1 MHELFDFI
9 GPCNIWLFKS
19 KITVGFFYKKAS
31 PGSDFLFSYLRI
43 MNIQERNEA
52 KESIKESIQETQKD
66 ISSLKELTKP
76 ISPENAIGRVSRM
89 DAINNKSVNEAALR
103 NAINKL
109 ALLESALQRIDH
121 EDFGLCIGC
130 KNQIPIQRILLMPQ
144 SNRCVHC
151 ASR

>member
-1 MHELFDFI
+1 MLFLHQRKTALLFLTTKESPCSGLMPLLTFI
-9 GPCNIWLFKS
+9 AIKHALLYFK
-19 KITVGFFYKKAS
+19 
-31 PGSDFLFSYLRI
+31 
-43 MNIQERNEA
+43 MNKQERNKA
-52 KESIKESIQETQKD
+52 KESIKKSIEETQKD
-66 ISSLKELTKP
+66 ISNLKELTKP

-109 ALLESALQRIDH
+109 ALLKSALQRINN
-121 EDFGLCIGC
+121 EDFGLCIRC
-130 KNQIPIQRILLMPQ
+130 KNEIPIQRILLMPQ

>member
-1 MHELFDFI
+1 LERR
-9 GPCNIWLFKS
+9 GYS
-19 KITVGFFYKKAS
+19 KPSLLREGFFV
-31 PGSDFLFSYLRI
+31 FSYLRLMDEKQRI
-43 MNIQERNEA
+43 ETKQ
-52 KESIKESIQETQKD
+52 SIENSILATQAN

-103 NAINKL
+103 NAVNKL
-109 ALLESALQRIDH
+109 ALLESALQRVNN
-121 EDFGLCIGC
+121 ENFGLCIRC
-130 KNQIPIQRILLMPQ
+130 NNPIPIQRILLMPQ

>member
-1 MHELFDFI
+1 MDE
-9 GPCNIWLFKS
+9 KQ
-19 KITVGFFYKKAS
+19 
-31 PGSDFLFSYLRI
+31 RI
-43 MNIQERNEA
+43 ETKQ
-52 KESIKESIQETQKD
+52 SIENSILATQAN

-103 NAINKL
+103 NAVNKL
-109 ALLESALQRIDH
+109 ALLESALQRVNN
-121 EDFGLCIGC
+121 ENFGLCIRC
-130 KNQIPIQRILLMPQ
+130 NNPIPIQRILLMPQ